1 MMDQES
7 MLAVLKKGLLF
18 RNMEDSEIL
27 EALGTMVSH
36 RKVYPKRAMVM
47 QDGDRMDQVGVILSG
62 NLHLFH
68 IDEDGNSNLMEHLG
82 PGESIGLL
90 NAIGE
95 YRLHISAETTQ
106 ETEILFLNV
115 SQLLRKHV
123 LTAPVQIR
131 VLQNLTLA
139 VAQQAH
145 RLTRKLEDSIRRSMR
160 ERLQDYLSGQFHQAR
175 SRTFAIPLNRQDL
188 ADFLFVDRSAMSN
201 ELCKMR
207 DEGLLKFN
215 KSKFEL
221 LIEMPITEEEPDPNQ

>member
-1 MMDQES
+1 MIEQEK
-7 MLAVLKKGLLF
+7 MLEILKKGLLF
-18 RNMEDSEIL
+18 RNMEDDEIM
-27 EALGTMVSH
+27 EALETMGSH
-36 RKVYPKRAMVM
+36 RSVYPKRTLVM
-47 QDGDRMDQVGVILSG
+47 RDGDAMTQVGIILSG

-68 IDEDGNSNLMEHLG
+68 IDANGNSNLMENLG
-82 PGESIGLL
+82 EGEPIGLL
-90 NAIGE
+90 NAVGE
-95 YRLHISAETTQ
+95 YRLHISAETTA

-115 SQLLRKHV
+115 GQLLRKNV

-131 VLQNLTLA
+131 FLQNLTVA

-160 ERLQDYLSGQFHQAR
+160 DRLQDYLSGQFHKAGK
-175 SRTFAIPLNRQDL
+175 RTFAIPLNRQNL

-207 DEGLLKFN
+207 DEGLLKFE